1 MELENQFHEEMVR
14 IYHEA
19 TEFGYYPTYFLQMVS
34 NDGGLSA
41 AKRLLNSNDT
51 SSGFVRLWEE
61 ERLDLSVEALALQ
74 EPWSELFTDSELDA
88 ARHRLKE
95 LGYNPD

>member
-19 TEFGYYPTYFLQMVS
+19 TEFGYYPTYFLQIVA

-41 AKRLLNSNDT
+41 AKRLINSDDT

-61 ERLDLSVEALALQ
+61 DRLDLSVEALALQ
-74 EPWSELFTDSELDA
+74 EPWNALFTDSELDT